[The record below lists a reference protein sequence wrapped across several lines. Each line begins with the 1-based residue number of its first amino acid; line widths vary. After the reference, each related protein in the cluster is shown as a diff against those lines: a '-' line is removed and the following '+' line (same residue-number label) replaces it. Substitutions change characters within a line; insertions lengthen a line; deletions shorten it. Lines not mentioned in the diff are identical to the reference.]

1 MQLIDPKHPFFQPA
15 WRRWLLVAVP
25 FAWAFVEMYHGSM
38 IWAYLS
44 AGIGGFL
51 AYNLIFTWPRQND

>member
-1 MQLIDPKHPFFQPA
+1 MQLIDPDHPFFQPL
-15 WRRWLLVAVP
+15 WRRILLVVVP
-25 FAWAFVEMYHGSM
+25 FAWAFVEMAYGNS

-51 AYNLIFTWPRQND
+51 AWNLIFKWPKKD